1 MTRVPDLPD
10 LPDLVAP
17 LALVAPESLVGVP
30 RAVNE
35 FQRPRLRGV
44 HTPLDDV
51 GGW

>member
-10 LPDLVAP
+10 LPDLV
-17 LALVAPESLVGVP
+17 ALVAPESLVGVP